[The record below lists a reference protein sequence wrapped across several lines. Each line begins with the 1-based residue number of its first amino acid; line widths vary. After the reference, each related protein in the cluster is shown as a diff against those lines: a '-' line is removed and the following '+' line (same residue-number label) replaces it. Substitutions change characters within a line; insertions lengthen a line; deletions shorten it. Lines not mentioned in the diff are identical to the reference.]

1 MSLQNEKVKVRDG
14 WRLFEG
20 GAYLLFWPRGWA
32 LIRGRALITAWALT
46 RGNTVVCI
54 GKIFIVVF
62 HFLILLLFISSQS
75 MF

>member
-1 MSLQNEKVKVRDG
+1 MTLKTGFPVSLLNEKVKVREG

-46 RGNTVVCI
+46 RGTVCI
-54 GKIFIVVF
+54 GKISIVVF
-62 HFLILLLFISSQS
+62 HFLIL
-75 MF
+75 